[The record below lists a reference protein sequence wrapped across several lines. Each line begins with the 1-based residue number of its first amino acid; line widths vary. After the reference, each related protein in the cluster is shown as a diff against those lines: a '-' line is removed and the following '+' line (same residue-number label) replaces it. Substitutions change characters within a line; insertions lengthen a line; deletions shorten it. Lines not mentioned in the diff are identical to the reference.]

1 MNREAPDDRHKLY
14 KEIILSIPLLV
25 FTSAETAR
33 GDSFVSAPTRL
44 SLNRVLLMKNLLSI
58 AAMSAILGL
67 AVASTIAQT
76 ETTTSSTTYIETSK
90 LVGRPVKSSQGEE
103 IGTIKDVVLDR
114 NTGCLAYT
122 VLATGGGGGQVA
134 GGGKM
139 VAVPWSVYSASSDVN
154 TYTVTVDRERIYSA
168 PVFDYAHVEE
178 YSRPDYINNVY
189 GYFGVTAGAAIGTA
203 VSSTTSDTHT
213 TNVNTTTGTTRGTTS
228 REGAMA
234 SPGASGASGAARSP
248 AQTSSPGGRG
258 SPSPHATAA
267 RSPHATPSGR
277 AHESASPSS
286 RGGATGTSPAE
297 ERTRDPMEK
306 RQQTTPRSGRGEN
319 ERSETGRTETGRSE
333 TGTRSETERAP
344 SEATRPSE
352 KATGSERHEKG
363 KREASTP
370 QERPQE

>member
-1 MNREAPDDRHKLY
+1 M
-14 KEIILSIPLLV
+14 
-25 FTSAETAR
+25 
-33 GDSFVSAPTRL
+33 
-44 SLNRVLLMKNLLSI
+44 
-58 AAMSAILGL
+58 
-67 AVASTIAQT
+67 AVATAIAQT
-76 ETTTSSTTYIETSK
+76 DTTNTTTYIQTSK

-122 VLATGGGGGQVA
+122 VLATGGGGAQVA

-139 VAVPWSVYSASSDVN
+139 VAVPWSVYSASSDLN

-168 PVFDYAHVEE
+168 PVFDYARVEE

-203 VSSTTSDTHT
+203 VSSTT
-213 TNVNTTTGTTRGTTS
+213 NVNTTTGTTARGAST

-234 SPGASGASGAARSP
+234 SPGASAAAGAARSP
-248 AQTSSPGGRG
+248 AQPASPSGRG
-258 SPSPHATAA
+258 SPAPRATAE
-267 RSPHATPSGR
+267 RSPHETPAGRTHATPR
-277 AHESASPSS
+277 S
-286 RGGATGTSPAE
+286 RSGATESSPT
-297 ERTRDPMEK
+297 ERTRGTKEE
-306 RQQTTPRSGRGEN
+306 REGSTPPSG
-319 ERSETGRTETGRSE
+319 RSETGRTETGRGES
-333 TGTRSETERAP
+333 GTRSNTERAP

>member
-1 MNREAPDDRHKLY
+1 MK
-14 KEIILSIPLLV
+14 
-25 FTSAETAR
+25 TS
-33 GDSFVSAPTRL
+33 
-44 SLNRVLLMKNLLSI
+44 LSI
-58 AAMSAILGL
+58 AAMSAVLGL
-67 AVASTIAQT
+67 TVASTIAQT
-76 ETTTSSTTYIETSK
+76 ETTSTTTYIQTSK
-90 LVGRPVKSSQGEE
+90 LVGKPVKSSQGEE

-203 VSSTTSDTHT
+203 VSSTTGDIHT
-213 TNVNTTTGTTRGTTS
+213 TNVNTTTGTTTRGTST
-228 REGAMA
+228 RGGAMA
-234 SPGASGASGAARSP
+234 SPGASAAAGEARSP
-248 AQTSSPGGRG
+248 AQAG
-258 SPSPHATAA
+258 SPSPRTTAA
-267 RSPHATPSGR
+267 RSPHETPAGRTHATPR
-277 AHESASPSS
+277 S
-286 RGGATGTSPAE
+286 RSGATESSPT
-297 ERTRDPMEK
+297 ERTRGTKEEREGSAP
-306 RQQTTPRSGRGEN
+306 PSG
-319 ERSETGRTETGRSE
+319 RSETGRTETGRGE
-333 TGTRSETERAP
+333 TGTRPDTERAP

-352 KATGSERHEKG
+352 KATGSDRHEKG

>member
-1 MNREAPDDRHKLY
+1 
-14 KEIILSIPLLV
+14 
-25 FTSAETAR
+25 
-33 GDSFVSAPTRL
+33 
-44 SLNRVLLMKNLLSI
+44 
-58 AAMSAILGL
+58 MSAILGL

-76 ETTTSSTTYIETSK
+76 ETTSTTSSTTYIETSK

-139 VAVPWSVYSASSDVN
+139 VAVPWSVYSPSSDVN

-189 GYFGVTAGAAIGTA
+189 GYFGVTAGAAMGAA

-213 TNVNTTTGTTRGTTS
+213 TNVNTATGTTRGTSS

-234 SPGASGASGAARSP
+234 SPGAGAGRSP
-248 AQTSSPGGRG
+248 AQAASPSGRG
-258 SPSPHATAA
+258 LPTPRATAA
-267 RSPHATPSGR
+267 RSPHETPAGRTHATPR
-277 AHESASPSS
+277 S
-286 RGGATGTSPAE
+286 RSGATESSPT
-297 ERTRDPMEK
+297 ERTRGTKEE
-306 RQQTTPRSGRGEN
+306 REGSTPPSG
-319 ERSETGRTETGRSE
+319 RSETGRTETGRGE

>member
-1 MNREAPDDRHKLY
+1 MK
-14 KEIILSIPLLV
+14 
-25 FTSAETAR
+25 TS
-33 GDSFVSAPTRL
+33 
-44 SLNRVLLMKNLLSI
+44 LSI
-58 AAMSAILGL
+58 AAMSAVLGL

-76 ETTTSSTTYIETSK
+76 ETTSTTTYIQTSK
-90 LVGRPVKSSQGEE
+90 LVGKPVKSSQGEE

-203 VSSTTSDTHT
+203 VSSTTGDTHT
-213 TNVNTTTGTTRGTTS
+213 TNVNTTTGTTTRGTST
-228 REGAMA
+228 RGGAMA
-234 SPGASGASGAARSP
+234 SPGASAAAGAARSP
-248 AQTSSPGGRG
+248 AQAASPSGRG
-258 SPSPHATAA
+258 SPSPRATGA
-267 RSPHATPSGR
+267 RSPRATPSGR

-297 ERTRDPMEK
+297 ERTRNPMEK
-306 RQQTTPRSGRGEN
+306 REQTTPPSSRGET
-319 ERSETGRTETGRSE
+319 ERSETSRTETGHGE
-333 TGTRSETERAP
+333 TGTRPDTERVP
-344 SEATRPSE
+344 SEASRPSE
-352 KATGSERHEKG
+352 KATGSNRREKG

>member
-1 MNREAPDDRHKLY
+1 MK
-14 KEIILSIPLLV
+14 
-25 FTSAETAR
+25 TS
-33 GDSFVSAPTRL
+33 
-44 SLNRVLLMKNLLSI
+44 LSI
-58 AAMSAILGL
+58 AAISAIWGL

-76 ETTTSSTTYIETSK
+76 ETTSSTSTTYIETSK

-203 VSSTTSDTHT
+203 VSSTTGETHT
-213 TNVNTTTGTTRGTTS
+213 TNVNTTTGTARGTST
-228 REGAMA
+228 RLGAMA
-234 SPGASGASGAARSP
+234 SPGVSAAAGAARSP
-248 AQTSSPGGRG
+248 AQAASPSGRG
-258 SPSPHATAA
+258 SPAPHATAA
-267 RSPHATPSGR
+267 RSPHATPAGR
-277 AHESASPSS
+277 THATPGS
-286 RGGATGTSPAE
+286 RGGTTETSPT
-297 ERTRDPMEK
+297 ERTRGTKEE
-306 RQQTTPRSGRGEN
+306 REGSTPPSG
-319 ERSETGRTETGRSE
+319 RSETGRTETGRGE
-333 TGTRSETERAP
+333 TGTRPETERAP
-344 SEATRPSE
+344 SEATRSSE
-352 KATGSERHEKG
+352 KATGSERHEKS
-363 KREASTP
+363 KREADTP
-370 QERPQE
+370 PERPQE

>member
-1 MNREAPDDRHKLY
+1 
-14 KEIILSIPLLV
+14 
-25 FTSAETAR
+25 
-33 GDSFVSAPTRL
+33 
-44 SLNRVLLMKNLLSI
+44 
-58 AAMSAILGL
+58 MSAVLGL

-76 ETTTSSTTYIETSK
+76 ETTSTTTYIQTSK
-90 LVGRPVKSSQGEE
+90 LVGKPVKSSQGEE

-203 VSSTTSDTHT
+203 VSSTTGDTHT
-213 TNVNTTTGTTRGTTS
+213 TNVNTTTGTTTRGTST
-228 REGAMA
+228 RGGAMA
-234 SPGASGASGAARSP
+234 SPGAGAAAGAARSP
-248 AQTSSPGGRG
+248 AQAASPSGRG
-258 SPSPHATAA
+258 SPSPRATGA
-267 RSPHATPSGR
+267 RSPRATPSGR
-277 AHESASPSS
+277 THESASPSS

-306 RQQTTPRSGRGEN
+306 RAQTTPPSSRGET
-319 ERSETGRTETGRSE
+319 ERSETGRTETGHGE
-333 TGTRSETERAP
+333 TGTRPDTERAP

>member
-1 MNREAPDDRHKLY
+1 VNRKAADDRHTLY

-44 SLNRVLLMKNLLSI
+44 GLNQVLLMKKSLSI
-58 AAMSAILGL
+58 AAMSAIFGL

-76 ETTTSSTTYIETSK
+76 ETTSTTYIETSK

-103 IGTIKDVVLDR
+103 VGTIKDVVLDR

-203 VSSTTSDTHT
+203 VSSTTGETHT
-213 TNVNTTTGTTRGTTS
+213 TNVNRTTGTTARGTST

-234 SPGASGASGAARSP
+234 SPGASAPAGAARSP
-248 AQTSSPGGRG
+248 AQASSPSGRGSTAPRATAERTPHETPAGRTHATPHGRSGATESSPAERTRGTKEEREGSTPPSGGRG
-258 SPSPHATAA
+258 ET
-267 RSPHATPSGR
+267 
-277 AHESASPSS
+277 
-286 RGGATGTSPAE
+286 
-297 ERTRDPMEK
+297 
-306 RQQTTPRSGRGEN
+306 
-319 ERSETGRTETGRSE
+319 ERSENGRAEPGRGE

-344 SEATRPSE
+344 SEARRPSE
-352 KATGSERHEKG
+352 KTTGSERHEKG
-363 KREASTP
+363 KREANTP
-370 QERPQE
+370 SERPQE

>member
-1 MNREAPDDRHKLY
+1 MK
-14 KEIILSIPLLV
+14 
-25 FTSAETAR
+25 TS
-33 GDSFVSAPTRL
+33 
-44 SLNRVLLMKNLLSI
+44 LSI

-76 ETTTSSTTYIETSK
+76 ETTSTTGSTTYIETSK

-114 NTGCLAYT
+114 NTGCMAYT
-122 VLATGGGGGQVA
+122 VLATGGGGGQIA

-203 VSSTTSDTHT
+203 VSSTTGETHT
-213 TNVNTTTGTTRGTTS
+213 TNVHTTTGTARGTRT
-228 REGAMA
+228 RQGAMA
-234 SPGASGASGAARSP
+234 SPGTSAAAGAARSP
-248 AQTSSPGGRG
+248 AQAASPSGRG
-258 SPSPHATAA
+258 SPAPRATAE
-267 RSPHATPSGR
+267 RSPHETPAGRTHATPRS
-277 AHESASPSS
+277 HS
-286 RGGATGTSPAE
+286 GATESSPAE
-297 ERTRDPMEK
+297 HTRGTKEEREGS
-306 RQQTTPRSGRGEN
+306 TPPSG
-319 ERSETGRTETGRSE
+319 RSETGRTETGRGE

-352 KATGSERHEKG
+352 KAAGSERHEKG
-363 KREASTP
+363 KREAITP

>member
-1 MNREAPDDRHKLY
+1 MK
-14 KEIILSIPLLV
+14 
-25 FTSAETAR
+25 TS
-33 GDSFVSAPTRL
+33 F
-44 SLNRVLLMKNLLSI
+44 SI
-58 AAMSAILGL
+58 AAMSAVLGL

-76 ETTTSSTTYIETSK
+76 ETTSTTTYIQTSK
-90 LVGRPVKSSQGEE
+90 LVGKPVKSSQGEE

-122 VLATGGGGGQVA
+122 VLATGGGGGQVT

-203 VSSTTSDTHT
+203 VSSTTGDTHT
-213 TNVNTTTGTTRGTTS
+213 TNVNTTTGTTTRGTST
-228 REGAMA
+228 RGGAMA
-234 SPGASGASGAARSP
+234 SPGASAAAGEARSP
-248 AQTSSPGGRG
+248 AQAG
-258 SPSPHATAA
+258 SPSPRTTAA
-267 RSPHATPSGR
+267 RSPHETPAGRTHATPR
-277 AHESASPSS
+277 S
-286 RGGATGTSPAE
+286 RSGATESSPT
-297 ERTRDPMEK
+297 ERTRGTKEEREGSAP
-306 RQQTTPRSGRGEN
+306 PSG
-319 ERSETGRTETGRSE
+319 RSETGRTETGRGE
-333 TGTRSETERAP
+333 TGTRPDTERAP

-352 KATGSERHEKG
+352 KATGSDRHEKG